1 MDMITDEFSNWQIR
15 MYKKEW
21 FVSIIQKMDFVLYLF
36 FLIVLILGTVPSVEG
51 LFPKIGINRNGR
63 IPGKTANKAGFK
75 LMQTR

>member
-1 MDMITDEFSNWQIR
+1 
-15 MYKKEW
+15 MYKKEC
-21 FVSIIQKMDFVLYLF
+21 FGNVIQKMDFVLYLF

-75 LMQTR
+75 LMLIS